1 MARGVTRGFMPAA
14 VLFDMDG
21 VVTDTARAHAAAWK
35 RLFDEFLQDR
45 AQCCGEEL
53 RPFDSTLDYTRYVD
67 GKPRSGGV
75 VSFLRSRGIKLPCGT
90 PDDGTDRE
98 TVWGLSNRKDRYFH
112 AWLDAHRVRAFP
124 GTLRFIGE
132 LQAIGIPTAVFSASR
147 NAEAVLRNAGV
158 LELFDA
164 TLDGAELARLGLPGK
179 PAPDMLL
186 EAARRLDAPPAD
198 TVVFED
204 AIAGVRAGVSGGFG
218 LVVGVDR
225 GAGRDALKEAG
236 AHLVVRDLSELRC
249 VPGKGLER
257 RQLATLPSAL
267 GRQNELRGRLAVKQA
282 AVFLDYDGT
291 LTPIVEDHTRA
302 YLPESMRAAVA
313 RLARCCPVTIV
324 SGRDLNRLR
333 ELVALD
339 SVILAGS
346 HGFQIAGPGSAETSM
361 EKGTEFLPMLDEAE
375 QQLRRRLAGITGHDV
390 ERKRFSIAVH
400 FRRVAKGDVSAV
412 RAVVDD
418 VLDAQP
424 QLRLGHGKK
433 VLEIRPDLTWDK
445 GRAVQWILSRQ
456 GLDRAGAV
464 PLYIGDDL
472 TDEDAFRVLAG
483 WGVCIAVRHDE
494 DRQTAADY
502 TLRDVEEV
510 RQLLKAL
517 PAMLEGCPPDG
528 EESDDVERA

>member
-1 MARGVTRGFMPAA
+1 MSEASTHWFMPTAA
-14 VLFDMDG
+14 LFDMDG
-21 VVTDTARAHAAAWK
+21 VVTDTAGAHAAAWK

-45 AQCCGEEL
+45 AQRCGEEF
-53 RPFDSTLDYTRYVD
+53 RPFDSALDYIRYVD
-67 GKPRSGGV
+67 GKPRDEGV
-75 VSFLRSRGIKLPCGT
+75 SSFLLARGIDLPYGAVE
-90 PDDGTDRE
+90 DGPDRE
-98 TVWGLSNRKDRYFH
+98 TVYGLGNRKDLYFR
-112 AWLDAHRVRAFP
+112 AWLDAHQVRAYP
-124 GTLRFIGE
+124 GSLRLIGE
-132 LQAIGIPTAVFSASR
+132 LREARIPIAVFSASR

-164 TLDGAELARLGLPGK
+164 RLDGAELARLELPGK

-186 EAARRLDAPPAD
+186 EAARRLDAPPAN

-218 LVVGVDR
+218 LVVGVNR
-225 GAGRDALKEAG
+225 GAGRDALRKAG
-236 AHLVVRDLSELRC
+236 AHLVVCDLGELRC
-249 VPGKGLER
+249 VSGKGLEH
-257 RQLATLPSAL
+257 RQLAGLPSAL
-267 GRQNELRGRLAVKQA
+267 DRQNAIRRRLAGKQA

-302 YLPESMRAAVA
+302 HFPQSMRAAVA

-346 HGFQIAGPGSAETSM
+346 HGFQIAGPEGSATTT

-375 QQLRRRLAGITGHDV
+375 QQLRRRLADIPGHDV

-400 FRRVAKGDVSAV
+400 YRRVAKGGLSAV
-412 RAVVDD
+412 RTVVDD
-418 VLDAQP
+418 VLDAHP

-433 VLEIRPDLTWDK
+433 VLELRPDIPWDK
-445 GRAVQWILSRQ
+445 GRAVQWILNKQ
-456 GLDRAGAV
+456 GLDHTGAV
-464 PLYIGDDL
+464 PLYVGDDL

-494 DRQTAADY
+494 NRQTAADY
-502 TLRDVEEV
+502 TLRDVSEV
-510 RQLLKAL
+510 RQLLELL
-517 PAMLEGCPPDG
+517 PAMVQRRNSEG
-528 EESDDVERA
+528 EETP